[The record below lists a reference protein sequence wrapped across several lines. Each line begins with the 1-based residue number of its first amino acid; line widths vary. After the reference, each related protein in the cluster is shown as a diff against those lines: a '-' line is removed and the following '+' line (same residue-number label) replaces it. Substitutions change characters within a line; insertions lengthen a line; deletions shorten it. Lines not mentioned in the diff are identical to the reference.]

1 MVTVQI
7 VERPAFYSE
16 LEFYE
21 WNLCGETEPFHREIG
36 ERGKKTDVSPFN
48 NDTHEMSEQ
57 SYLMYFI
64 FSLIYMFKYEKRA
77 NIC

>member
-21 WNLCGETEPFHREIG
+21 WNLFGKTEPSHRGRGKRG
-36 ERGKKTDVSPFN
+36 ERGRMFSQFN
-48 NDTHEMSEQ
+48 LYIRVMIEQ
-57 SYLMYFI
+57 QYS
-64 FSLIYMFKYEKRA
+64 
-77 NIC
+77 

>member
-21 WNLCGETEPFHREIG
+21 WNLCGETEPFDRG
-36 ERGKKTDVSPFN
+36 RGKTEKKRADVFHFN
-48 NDTHEMSEQ
+48 NE
-57 SYLMYFI
+57 I
-64 FSLIYMFKYEKRA
+64 R
-77 NIC
+77 

>member
-21 WNLCGETEPFHREIG
+21 WNLCGETEPFDRGRG
-36 ERGKKTDVSPFN
+36 EWGEKKRADVFQFN
-48 NDTHEMSEQ
+48 NEILQMFEQKHERRFHCHL
-57 SYLMYFI
+57 YY
-64 FSLIYMFKYEKRA
+64 SLTYSK
-77 NIC
+77 

>member
-21 WNLCGETEPFHREIG
+21 WNLCGETEPFRRG
-36 ERGKKTDVSPFN
+36 RGKRKKTGADVFQFN
-48 NDTHEMSEQ
+48 SEIRQMSEQ
-57 SYLMYFI
+57 QH
-64 FSLIYMFKYEKRA
+64 
-77 NIC
+77 